1 MRQLALWDWAIVI
14 SYLALALAAGVLLA
28 RRAGRSIDSYFLAG
42 RGLPWWWLGTSMV
55 ATTFAADTP
64 LVVTGLV
71 AEYGI
76 AGNWFWWS
84 WAISHVSMAVV
95 FAALWRR
102 ARVLTDAELV
112 ELRYGGPPATLLR
125 GFKAVFFA
133 IVINGIVLGWVIRAM
148 VKIAAPF
155 VHWESWIGGER
166 LAAFDAVWPAALT
179 IGGPGDTLTV
189 LTLFALIA
197 VYSSL
202 GGIRGVILTD
212 LFQFALA
219 ILASVAFAWLAV
231 SHVGG
236 LDGLLVGLDRH
247 YDASQVLAFVPAADA
262 AWLPVQLFIIY
273 IAVQW
278 WAQYFSDGSG
288 YLAQRLFTARSDAH
302 AEGGALWFA
311 VANYSLRTW
320 PWVLVALVALVT
332 FPRGM
337 EGAAAAGAIVV
348 ADREM
353 AYPVLMSELLPTG
366 LLGLMFASLLAAF
379 MSTVDTHINWGTSY
393 LVNDLYRRFL
403 RPAASERE
411 LVAVSRCGVFL
422 LAALAVLVAARISS
436 IESAWRFFIALGAGL
451 GLPSMLRWVWWRVN
465 AWTEIVGMSVAV
477 AAALLLYPLFPAVRD
492 EYLLLAIIGVSMTA
506 AFAATFATAP
516 VPQHRLT
523 TFVQR
528 VRPPGWWAGIPGA
541 ASRRTTV
548 RIAVAWVAGNVGVFG
563 LTFGIGHALLGRPI
577 TGVMMSLGGVAA
589 LAVTLRALRSARGP
603 GTPFS
608 KVPNQT
614 WPAHTGSSAGRPGGD
629 ASPPPG

>member
-1 MRQLALWDWAIVI
+1 MA
-14 SYLALALAAGVLLA
+14 
-28 RRAGRSIDSYFLAG
+28 
-42 RGLPWWWLGTSMV
+42 

-71 AEYGI
+71 AEYGV

-112 ELRYGGPPATLLR
+112 ELRYGGRSATVLR

-133 IVINGIVLGWVIRAM
+133 VVINGIVLGWVVRAM

-155 VHWESWIGGER
+155 THWEAWLGAGR
-166 LAAFDAVWPAALT
+166 LAVFESAWPAALT

-189 LTLFALIA
+189 LALFALIA

-212 LFQFALA
+212 LFQFLLA
-219 ILASVAFAWLAV
+219 IGASITFAWLAV
-231 SHVGG
+231 AHVGG
-236 LDGLLVGLDRH
+236 LDGLLAGLDRH
-247 YDASQVLAFVPAADA
+247 YDASQVLAFVPSRNA
-262 AWLPVQLFIIY
+262 AWLPLQLFLIY

-288 YLAQRLFTARSDAH
+288 YLAQRLFTARDDAH

-311 VANYSLRTW
+311 VANYALRTW
-320 PWVLVALVALVT
+320 PWVLVALVALVVYPLGT
-332 FPRGM
+332 
-337 EGAAAAGAIVV
+337 EGAGTAGEIVA

-353 AYPVLMSELLPTG
+353 AYPVLMGELLPTG
-366 LLGLMFASLLAAF
+366 LLGLMVASLLAAF

-403 RPAASERE
+403 RPDASDRE
-411 LVAVSRCGVFL
+411 LVAVSRLGVFL
-422 LAALAVLVAARISS
+422 LAGLAVLVAARISS

-451 GLPSMLRWVWWRVN
+451 GLPSMLRWLWWRVN

-477 AAALLLYPLFPAVRD
+477 AMALVLYPLFPDVRD
-492 EYLLLAIIGVSMTA
+492 EYLLLVIIAVSMSA
-506 AFAATFATAP
+506 ALAATFLTAP
-516 VPQHRLT
+516 VAPERLAD
-523 TFVQR
+523 FVQR
-528 VRPPGWWAGIPGA
+528 VRPPGWWGTVPGA
-541 ASRRTTV
+541 APRRAMAW
-548 RIAVAWVAGNVGVFG
+548 IAAAWIAGNLGVFG
-563 LTFGIGHALLGRPI
+563 ITFGAGHALLGRPF
-577 TGVMMSLGGVAA
+577 TGALMAIGGLLAMAA
-589 LAVTLRALRSARGP
+589 TLRATSKARALVIP
-603 GTPFS
+603 AEPA
-608 KVPNQT
+608 VP
-614 WPAHTGSSAGRPGGD
+614 
-629 ASPPPG
+629 

>member
-1 MRQLALWDWAIVI
+1 MTPLAPLDWTIVI
-14 SYLALALAAGVLLA
+14 AYLSLALAAGVLVS
-28 RRAGRSIDSYFLAG
+28 RRAGRSLDSYFVAS

-71 AEYGI
+71 AEYGV

-112 ELRYGGPPATLLR
+112 ELRYGGRPATLLR

-133 IVINGIVLGWVIRAM
+133 IVINGIVLGWVVRAM
-148 VKIAAPF
+148 VKITAPF
-155 VHWESWIGGER
+155 TQWDDWIGVDR
-166 LAAFDAVWPAALT
+166 LAAFESVWPGALT

-189 LTLFALIA
+189 LVLFGLIA

-212 LFQFALA
+212 LFQFLLA
-219 ILASVAFAWLAV
+219 IGASATFAWIAV
-231 SHVGG
+231 NHVGG
-236 LDGLLVGLDRH
+236 LDGLMTGLDRH
-247 YDASQVLAFVPAADA
+247 YDASQVTAFLPSADA
-262 AWLPVQLFIIY
+262 AWLPLQLFLIY

-288 YLAQRLFTARSDAH
+288 YLAQRLFTARDDAH

-311 VANYSLRTW
+311 VANYALRTW
-320 PWVLVALVALVT
+320 PWVLIALVALVVY
-332 FPRGM
+332 PIGM
-337 EGAAAAGAIVV
+337 EGGTAGGEIVR

-353 AYPVLMSELLPTG
+353 AYPVLMGELLPTG

-403 RPAASERE
+403 RPAAADRE
-411 LVAVSRCGVFL
+411 LVAVSRLGVFL
-422 LAALAVLVAARISS
+422 LAGLAVVVAARIDS
-436 IESAWRFFIALGAGL
+436 IEAAWRFFIALGAGL
-451 GLPSMLRWVWWRVN
+451 GLPSMLRWIWWRVN

-477 AAALLLYPLFPAVRD
+477 TLALLLYPLFPDARD
-492 EYLLLAIIGVSMTA
+492 EYLLLVIIAVSMTA
-506 AFAATFATAP
+506 AFTATFLTAP
-516 VPQHRLT
+516 VAPERLAA
-523 TFVQR
+523 FVER
-528 VRPPGWWAGIPGA
+528 VRPPGWWAGVPGA
-541 ASRRTTV
+541 APRQAMV
-548 RIAVAWVAGNVGVFG
+548 WIAAAWVAGNLGVFG
-563 LTFGIGHALLGRPI
+563 VTFGTGHALLGRPL
-577 TGVMMSLGGVAA
+577 TGSLMA
-589 LAVTLRALRSARGP
+589 LAGCVALGLTLRATARARAIVMPPRPRHESAP
-603 GTPFS
+603 
-608 KVPNQT
+608 
-614 WPAHTGSSAGRPGGD
+614 
-629 ASPPPG
+629 